1 VKIALAQINPTVGD
15 FAGNARLILDFTARA
30 AAQQA
35 DLVIFPELSICG
47 YPPADLLEKSAFL
60 ARAQQTLEEI
70 AAATASGPA
79 ILCGTALAADSDAP
93 AGKHARNVAALLSA
107 GKIQFVQQKML
118 LPFYDV
124 FDEQRYFEPAQ
135 HQTLT
140 LLNGQPLAIT
150 ICEDAWND
158 KCFWP
163 RRLYPIDPVDE
174 LMRQWATLP
183 DPIASTHPRIVL
195 NISASPFWCG
205 KRDLRRNMLA
215 AIARRHHAFVV
226 MVNQVGG
233 NDSLVF
239 DGSSIALSPTGDLIA
254 QGGSFRQDLFLFDT
268 DSFTAYSEDSS
279 LLNFLREN
287 GMSNQALTHNVKD
300 PRLQEHLDESP
311 EDAALVRDLESILE
325 GARPLLGEQIYSA
338 MTAETPLPVTQ
349 ESRPACESDWDR
361 DDIPAIWQALVLG
374 TRDYV
379 RKCGFSKA
387 LVALSGGIDSALVAA
402 IAVQALGSENVLGI
416 GMPSEFSS
424 TGSIDDARA
433 LAENLGIRFE
443 LVAIHDVFTAY
454 TRSLEPL
461 FAGTPFGLAEENLQS
476 RIRGA
481 LLMALSNKFGALV
494 LTTGNKSEMST
505 GYCTLYGDM
514 VGALA
519 VIGDVFKTR
528 VYALSHYANRDREI
542 IPHNTIAKPPSA
554 ELRPGQRDTD
564 SLPPYEILD
573 PILEAYVE
581 RYQSAEQI
589 LAELTAGHQSELSHS
604 TEARVP
610 HSSAASS
617 PMSGKAMQSG
627 GEAPQTLDLA
637 LIRRVLSLVE
647 RSEYKRQQAAP
658 ILKVTRKSFGN
669 GRRFPIAVKV
679 EV

>member
-1 VKIALAQINPTVGD
+1 MKIALAQINPTVGD
-15 FAGNARLILDFTARA
+15 FAGNTRLILDFTRRA
-30 AAQQA
+30 AKQQA
-35 DLVIFPELSICG
+35 DLVVFPELSICG
-47 YPPADLLEKSAFL
+47 YPPADLLEKSSFL
-60 ARAQQTLEEI
+60 SRARQALDEI
-70 AAATASGPA
+70 AASTTSGPA
-79 ILCGTALAADSDAP
+79 ILCGVALASDGDSSE
-93 AGKHARNVAALLSA
+93 GKRTRNVAALLSG
-107 GKIQFVQQKML
+107 GKISFIQQKML

-124 FDEQRYFEPAQ
+124 FDEQRYFDPGEQQSLAI
-135 HQTLT
+135 LD
-140 LLNGQPLAIT
+140 GKPLAIT

-158 KCFWP
+158 KGFWP

-183 DPIASTHPRIVL
+183 DPIAVHPRIIL
-195 NISASPFWCG
+195 NISASPFCCG
-205 KRDLRRNMLA
+205 KLDLRRNMLA
-215 AIARRHHAFVV
+215 AIARRHLAFVV

-239 DGSSIALSPTGDLIA
+239 DGSSIVVAPSGRVLAQAASFTEDLIFA
-254 QGGSFRQDLFLFDT
+254 DT
-268 DSFTAYSEDSS
+268 DNYDSS
-279 LLNFLREN
+279 A
-287 GMSNQALTHNVKD
+287 QTALAQPD
-300 PRLQEHLDESP
+300 P
-311 EDAALVRDLESILE
+311 
-325 GARPLLGEQIYSA
+325 
-338 MTAETPLPVTQ
+338 
-349 ESRPACESDWDR
+349 
-361 DDIPAIWQALVLG
+361 DDIAVTWQALVLG

-379 RKCGFSKA
+379 RKCGFSKV
-387 LVALSGGIDSALVAA
+387 LVGLSGGIDSALVAA
-402 IAVQALGSENVLGI
+402 IAVEALGPENVLGI

-424 TGSIDDARA
+424 TGSIDDARS
-433 LAENLGIRFE
+433 LAANLGIQFE
-443 LVAIHDVFTAY
+443 LVAIHDVFSQYQHA
-454 TRSLEPL
+454 LAPI

-528 VYALSHYANRDREI
+528 IYALSRYANRDREI
-542 IPHNTIAKPPSA
+542 IPQNTIAKPPSA
-554 ELRPGQRDTD
+554 ELRPGQRDID

-581 RYQSAEQI
+581 RYCSAEQI
-589 LAELTAGHQSELSHS
+589 HSERTAAGDTIDLT
-604 TEARVP
+604 
-610 HSSAASS
+610 
-617 PMSGKAMQSG
+617 
-627 GEAPQTLDLA
+627 

-679 EV
+679 DV